1 MIFRKAK
8 NGELK
13 SDSGLQQ
20 LYDTVNVFEI
30 DVAETG
36 VKGASKFFEAQVK
49 NNQSYYNFN
58 ETKFT
63 KMIIK

>member
-8 NGELK
+8 NGAFR

-30 DVAETG
+30 DVAECG
-36 VKGASKFFEAQVK
+36 VKGASKFFEAQV
-49 NNQSYYNFN
+49 S
-58 ETKFT
+58 
-63 KMIIK
+63 

>member
-8 NGELK
+8 NGAFK

-30 DVAETG
+30 DVAECG
-36 VKGASKFFEAQVK
+36 VKGASKFFEAQVDVLK
-49 NNQSYYNFN
+49 INFI
-58 ETKFT
+58 F
-63 KMIIK
+63 IIY